1 MHVEILVHE
10 FGMKKGALET
20 NSRHG
25 GIGYPRL
32 AAVDDEPAVDF
43 LRHGFHTGWV
53 RAVVGLG
60 QTLK

>member
-1 MHVEILVHE
+1 MNWRY
-10 FGMKKGALET
+10 KKGVVRAH
-20 NSRHG
+20 SRHG

-32 AAVDDEPAVDF
+32 AAVYDEPAVDF

-60 QTLK
+60 QALK